1 MSPRTVRLLAAV
13 SLCTASLVA
22 IGHPVRA
29 GASALTVD
37 TAVDSY
43 DGSCDDA
50 DCSLRDAIASV
61 APGGV
66 VRVPSGFYTLSRA
79 GDGGVGVG
87 DLNLRAS
94 VSIVATGDTGT
105 FIDASALGQRAFTLG
120 AASRARR
127 YVLEGLTV
135 FGARDTSVDGTA
147 LAVVNGDARLRD
159 STVVGAAGGDG
170 GGAWVGADGSLTVVR
185 SLFLGNAAT
194 GTGGAIHSE
203 GTLRLEASTL
213 MQNDASDG
221 GGMWASGAT
230 TVTDSTITGNS
241 AAAQGG
247 GLSLHGEAT
256 LSSVTIAGNT
266 ALRGGGVHAAAAAT
280 VEIGDAIVSD
290 NEAERRPDCAG
301 DLEST
306 GGNVGR
312 ARGCMFDR
320 ATDVTRV
327 DPQLRAVRSNGG
339 PTPTMAL
346 RPTSPAIDADGDCGG
361 TDQRGAPRDRRCD
374 AGAYELVW
382 CLGKPVDIVGTTG
395 DDELSGGRGPDVFLG
410 LAGDDEF
417 QGSIGKDRACG
428 GPGNDLLIAGPGNDR
443 FWGEG
448 GNDRVKGESGDDLL
462 SGGPGRDRL
471 AGGPGDDICD
481 FDRRDAH
488 ARCEIFVAAIAARAE
503 AAIAARAEAAI
514 AARAEAG
521 AARAS
526 AAT

>member
-1 MSPRTVRLLAAV
+1 MSPRTVRLLAV
-13 SLCTASLVA
+13 VVLCAASLVA
-22 IGHPVRA
+22 TGHSVHA
-29 GASALTVD
+29 GTSVLTVD

-43 DGSCDDA
+43 DGSCDD

-61 APGGV
+61 APGGI

-79 GDGGVGVG
+79 GEGGVGVG

-105 FIDASALGQRAFTLG
+105 FVDASGLGQRAFTLG
-120 AASRARR
+120 AASGARR
-127 YVLEGLTV
+127 YVLDGLTI
-135 FGARDTSVDGTA
+135 FGARDTSVDGAA
-147 LAVVNGDARLRD
+147 LAVVNGEARLRD
-159 STVVGAAGGDG
+159 STVVGASGGDG
-170 GGAWVGADGSLTVVR
+170 GGAWVGAVGSLTAVR
-185 SLFLGNAAT
+185 SLFLGNAAA
-194 GTGGAIHSE
+194 GSGGAIHSE
-203 GTLRLEASTL
+203 GTLRVAASTIS
-213 MQNDASDG
+213 QNDAVGDG
-221 GGMWASGAT
+221 GGIWASGAT
-230 TVTDSTITGNS
+230 TVTDATVAGN
-241 AAAQGG
+241 AAAGQGG
-247 GLSLHGEAT
+247 GLSLHGDAT
-256 LSSVTIAGNT
+256 LSLVTIAGNT
-266 ALRGGGVHAAAAAT
+266 AGRGGGVHASAAII
-280 VEIGDAIVSD
+280 EIGDAIVSD

-301 DLEST
+301 DLVST

-312 ARGCMFDR
+312 ARGCTFDR

-346 RPTSPAIDADGDCGG
+346 RPTSPAIDVGGACGG

-382 CLGKPVDIVGTTG
+382 CLGKPVDIVGTPG

-417 QGSIGKDRACG
+417 QGSIGNDRACG
-428 GPGNDLLIAGPGNDR
+428 GPGADLLIAGPGNDR
-443 FWGEG
+443 FWGDG

-471 AGGPGDDICD
+471 AGGPGGDICD

-488 ARCEIFVAAIAARAE
+488 AGCEIFVAAV
-503 AAIAARAEAAI
+503 

-521 AARAS
+521 VARAS
-526 AAT
+526 TSAVT